1 MNIFDIIDKK
11 KVDEVLKQNGI
22 LEKTEKVVKEQPQQV
37 ETSIQQ
43 SQGELYADKFLDF
56 INTERKRIVHSKALK
71 TSLEHLSVNDM
82 QRLHLLAKF
91 IKQNPNMTEQDFGE
105 MIQSKSL
112 VSFNKLFKEY
122 PYDNFVE
129 EIRDHGS
136 LYIASKINLE
146 RELGKLYDDIEEIDF
161 NNSQSVW

>member
-1 MNIFDIIDKK
+1 
-11 KVDEVLKQNGI
+11 
-22 LEKTEKVVKEQPQQV
+22 
-37 ETSIQQ
+37 
-43 SQGELYADKFLDF
+43 
-56 INTERKRIVHSKALK
+56 
-71 TSLEHLSVNDM
+71 
-82 QRLHLLAKF
+82 
-91 IKQNPNMTEQDFGE
+91 MTEQDFGE